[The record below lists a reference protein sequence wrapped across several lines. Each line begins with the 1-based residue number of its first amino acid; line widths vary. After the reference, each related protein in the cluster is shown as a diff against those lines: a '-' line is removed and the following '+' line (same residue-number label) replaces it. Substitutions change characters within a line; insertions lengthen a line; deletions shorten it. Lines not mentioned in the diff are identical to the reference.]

1 MRHAGRSFA
10 LVLLT
15 VAAAGACLSHATLLV
30 PMDIEQMTDRA
41 GWIGLGTCTE
51 KRSYWQGKQIW
62 TDLSFRPE
70 RALKGEG
77 GGEIRIRQLGGRVEK
92 PVPLVMGVAGAP
104 EFEVG
109 ETSLLFLERSPDGTH
124 RVVGLSQGRIPLRRG
139 ASGEWLAGDGARLEA
154 LVSRI
159 EARLKATGR

>member
-1 MRHAGRSFA
+1 MRY
-10 LVLLT
+10 
-15 VAAAGACLSHATLLV
+15 ACLRLAPLFLAVAVAGVCLAHATLLV

-41 GWIGLGTCTE
+41 AWIGLGTCTA
-51 KRSYWQGKQIW
+51 KSSYWQGKQIW
-62 TDLSFRPE
+62 TDLAFRPE
-70 RALKGEG
+70 RAVKGDAG
-77 GGEIRIRQLGGRVEK
+77 TEIRVRQLGGRVEK

-139 ASGEWLAGDGARLEA
+139 ASGEWLAGDGDRLEA